1 MWIAIIKLRASDNVA
16 QGIVFATHF
25 ASADEINND
34 FTKHQLKLFMDTVEP
49 FNTPLSLANS
59 PAIMAWPKAH
69 ADWNRAGFMLYGNS
83 PLDADHPSSQGLQPV
98 MGMYS
103 AITSLR
109 EIEAGQ
115 TVGYAQTWTAKRT
128 SVIATV
134 SIGYGD
140 GYPRNAASGT
150 PVLVNGQRASLVGRV
165 SMDMITLDV
174 TDLPGVKI
182 GDPVCLWGKDLNINE
197 VARHS
202 STIGYELMTRVTQRL
217 PIKYIR

>member
-1 MWIAIIKLRASDNVA
+1 
-16 QGIVFATHF
+16 
-25 ASADEINND
+25 
-34 FTKHQLKLFMDTVEP
+34 
-49 FNTPLSLANS
+49 
-59 PAIMAWPKAH
+59 MAWPKAH